1 MADEQGTETKTEEKT
16 EQKLPA
22 AQLSPE
28 AIAEIRKSILD
39 EVLPK
44 AQEKAEQLAG
54 KKVQDAITS
63 QNQRVLQAMGLGKE
77 DHSETVLNKF
87 LEDPMEVLTMVGH
100 RAKEAAKEELKADLA
115 AEKAADQRFNRA
127 VKEVMSDRLDI
138 RSNDEALEIVQQFYE
153 AAPDTL
159 TEKERMD
166 AAVKKYDNLMEK
178 GGAGKPEVR
187 IQAAKSSASSKAS
200 GQSSDA
206 PTTSIKDREAALI
219 AKERDEKIERYKK
232 THGGMTPESMRS

>member
-1 MADEQGTETKTEEKT
+1 MAGEQVTETKTEEK
-16 EQKLPA
+16 PA
-22 AQLSPE
+22 PSASQLSPE

-44 AQEKAEQLAG
+44 AQEKAETLAG
-54 KKVQDAITS
+54 KKVQEAISS

-100 RAKEAAKEELKADLA
+100 KAKETAKEELKAELQ
-115 AEKAADQRFNRA
+115 AEKAAEQRFNRA
-127 VKEVMSDRLDI
+127 VKEVMADRLDI

-153 AAPDTL
+153 AGSQTL

-178 GGAGKPEVR
+178 GGAGKSEVR
-187 IQAAKSSASSKAS
+187 IQAAKSSASSRAS
-200 GQSSDA
+200 GHSSEA

-219 AKERDEKIERYKK
+219 AKERDAKIERYQK
-232 THGGMTPESMRS
+232 THGGMKPESMRS